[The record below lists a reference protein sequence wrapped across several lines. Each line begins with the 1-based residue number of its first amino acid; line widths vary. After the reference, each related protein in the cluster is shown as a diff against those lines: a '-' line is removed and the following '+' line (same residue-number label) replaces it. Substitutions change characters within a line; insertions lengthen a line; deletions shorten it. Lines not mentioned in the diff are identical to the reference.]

1 MISTINTGAMPVNA
15 LLRQQTE
22 RQAQQAEQQAKV
34 LENQAATKRREARQ
48 ADATAK
54 RLDAEA
60 EQAAAES
67 SLLKNN
73 LAAAERTELS
83 AQNNSERLTQ
93 AIDGAVKTAASTQDA
108 PAENALTRAVN
119 NIIAGGINSNK
130 GNVISFVV

>member
-22 RQAQQAEQQAKV
+22 RQAQQAEQQAQT
-34 LENQAATKRREARQ
+34 LESQVATKRREARQ

-67 SLLKNN
+67 SLLKITWLPLIVLNCQ
-73 LAAAERTELS
+73 LKITM
-83 AQNNSERLTQ
+83 
-93 AIDGAVKTAASTQDA
+93 
-108 PAENALTRAVN
+108 NA
-119 NIIAGGINSNK
+119 
-130 GNVISFVV
+130 

>member
-34 LENQAATKRREARQ
+34 LESQAATKRREARQ

-67 SLLKNN
+67 SLLKTN
-73 LAAAERTELS
+73 LAAADRTESS
-83 AQNNSERLTQ
+83 AQNNNERLSQ
-93 AIDGAVKTAASTQDA
+93 AINNRVNPAAEPVTST
-108 PAENALTRAVN
+108 ENALSREIN
-119 NIIAGGINSNK
+119 NMVTGGLNSNK
-130 GNVISFVV
+130 GNAISLVV